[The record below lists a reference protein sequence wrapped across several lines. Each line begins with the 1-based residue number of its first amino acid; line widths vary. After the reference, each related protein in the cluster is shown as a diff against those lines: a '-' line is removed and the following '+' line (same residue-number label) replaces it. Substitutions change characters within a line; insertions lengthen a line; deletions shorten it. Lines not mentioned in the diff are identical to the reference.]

1 MVEVGGENLVGDACG
16 CHFLLGGDFVYTSP
30 NIGHIDSPSED
41 QALYIYLG

>member
-1 MVEVGGENLVGDACG
+1 
-16 CHFLLGGDFVYTSP
+16 VYTSP